1 MDARSRARGHRRW
14 LTACCPTAT
23 FFGAVIMSDMK
34 LNTQYRRIKDWL
46 PVIVWAGLIFVFSTD
61 LLSDSNTAGVV
72 GPLLRE
78 VFPSLSGDDLE
89 RFHWLIRKLGHFA
102 AFFILAVLIVR
113 ALRDQS
119 NENRIGIAI
128 ALTTL
133 LAISDE
139 LHQSV
144 VPSRTANAMDVLIDV
159 FGGICGTLW
168 FRLRKRGN
176 KSP

>member
-102 AFFILAVLIVR
+102 EFFILAVLIVR

-133 LAISDE
+133 YAVSDE

-168 FRLRKRGN
+168 FRLRNRGHRN
-176 KSP
+176 P

>member
-1 MDARSRARGHRRW
+1 MDARSRARGHRRG
-14 LTACCPTAT
+14 LQSADPTAT

-78 VFPSLSGDDLE
+78 IFPSLSGDDLE
-89 RFHWLIRKLGHFA
+89 RFHWLVRKLGHFA
-102 AFFILAVLIVR
+102 EFFILAVLIVR

-119 NENRIGIAI
+119 HENRIGIAI

>member
-1 MDARSRARGHRRW
+1 MN
-14 LTACCPTAT
+14 
-23 FFGAVIMSDMK
+23 M
-34 LNTQYRRIKDWL
+34 QYRRINDWF

-78 VFPSLSGDDLE
+78 VFPWVSADDLE
-89 RFHWLIRKLGHFA
+89 SFHWLIRKLGHFVE
-102 AFFILAVLIVR
+102 FFILAVLIVR

-133 LAISDE
+133 FSVSDE

-144 VPSRTANAMDVLIDV
+144 VPSRSANAMDVLIDV

-168 FRLRKRGN
+168 FSLRHRGDKN
-176 KSP
+176 P